1 MRGHIRKHGAGWQYT
16 IELEPDP
23 ITHKRRR
30 KSKGGFKTKKE
41 CEAAMNELIMKLE
54 KGEYVE
60 YKDITLQEYMVK
72 WLDNKKSN
80 IKATTYEFYKNV
92 IEGRINP
99 VLGGIPLT
107 KLKPL
112 HIQEFLDYYTKDK
125 EINSTT
131 IKHYFTTLNTALN
144 QAVKWQLIPSN
155 PCAAIEPPKRKKTKM
170 NVLTPEQVNT
180 LLESVKNGKYSV
192 MYIPILLAVTCGLRR
207 GEIIALTWNNVDLV
221 NGIIT
226 VSESAAI
233 RVDGK
238 NIITD
243 TKTEAGQRSISV
255 PPSVMP
261 ILKEHK
267 RQQAENKLKFGPEY
281 RDNNLVCCWPNG
293 VELTPNYITHTFKK
307 VLREAGL
314 PDIRFHDLRH
324 TNATLLLLQGVNT
337 KVVSERLGH
346 SSIDVTL
353 DIYGHVLPEMQKEAA
368 EKLDEI
374 FSRRQNGV
382 K

>member
-16 IELEPDP
+16 VELEPDP

-41 CEAAMNELIMKLE
+41 CEAAMNELIIKLE

-60 YKDITLQEYMVK
+60 YKDITLQEYMAK
-72 WLDNKKSN
+72 WLDNKKGN

-99 VLGGIPLT
+99 VLGGISLA

-112 HIQEFLDYYTKDK
+112 HIQEFLDYYTKNK

-131 IKHYFTTLNTALN
+131 VKHYFATINTALN

-207 GEIIALTWNNVDLV
+207 GEIIALTWDNVDLA

-243 TKTEAGQRSISV
+243 TKTEAGQRSISM
-255 PPSVMP
+255 PPSIIP
-261 ILKEHK
+261 ILKEHRK
-267 RQQAENKLKFGPEY
+267 QQAENKLKLGSEY

-293 VELTPNYITHTFKK
+293 AELTPNYITHTFKK
-307 VLREAGL
+307 VLKEAGL

-337 KVVSERLGH
+337 KVISERLGH

-353 DIYGHVLPEMQKEAA
+353 DIYGHILPEMQKEAA

-374 FSRRQNGV
+374 FSSRQNGV